1 MIKSELAQRIARKN
15 RHLHQA
21 EAEKIVDAVLDSIVS
36 ALARRERV
44 ELRGFGIFSAKVHPA
59 RSGRNPKTG
68 AVVALPERALAAF
81 RSAKEMRNRLNG
93 SEEPIADQE
102 SGA

>member
-1 MIKSELAQRIARKN
+1 MIKSELAQRIAQKN
-15 RHLHQA
+15 RHLYQA
-21 EAEKIVDAVLDSIVS
+21 DAEKIVDAVLDSIVS

-44 ELRGFGIFSAKVHPA
+44 ELRGFGTFSAKVHPA

-68 AVVALPERALAAF
+68 AVVALPERALPAF
-81 RSAKEMRNRLNG
+81 RSGKEMRNRLNG

>member
-15 RHLHQA
+15 RHLYQA
-21 EAEKIVDAVLDSIVS
+21 DAEKIVDAVLDSIVS

-44 ELRGFGIFSAKVHPA
+44 ELRGFGTFSAKVHPA

-93 SEEPIADQE
+93 SEGPIADQE

>member
-15 RHLHQA
+15 RHLYQVD
-21 EAEKIVDAVLDSIVS
+21 AEKIVDAVLDSIVS

-44 ELRGFGIFSAKVHPA
+44 ELRGFGTFSAKVHPA

-68 AVVALPERALAAF
+68 GRWLESLAC
-81 RSAKEMRNRLNG
+81 LI
-93 SEEPIADQE
+93 SEVYGEP
-102 SGA
+102 G